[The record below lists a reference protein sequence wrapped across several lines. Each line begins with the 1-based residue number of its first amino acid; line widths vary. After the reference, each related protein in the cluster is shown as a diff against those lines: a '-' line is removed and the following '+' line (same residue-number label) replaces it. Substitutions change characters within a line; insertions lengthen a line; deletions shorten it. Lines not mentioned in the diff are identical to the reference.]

1 VRVLLVENEASPAR
15 SIAAQLATAGVRCD
29 HAVTACDA
37 EHLIATTTYSLVLLE
52 LGLPDESG
60 ISLVRRLRRDGKIL
74 PVIGFT
80 DAADAATRI
89 EGLRAGADDLL
100 SRPFAFDELQAR
112 MEAVLRRQ
120 GVACTAVL
128 RCGSLSLDAATRE
141 VWIDD
146 RPVEFSAREL
156 EVLELLLRRAGR
168 VVPKQLLEDQLF
180 GADGDL
186 GSNAIEVYIHRL
198 RRKLSES
205 GALLRVVTVR
215 DVGYKLVSC

>member
-1 VRVLLVENEASPAR
+1 VRVLLVESEVYPAR
-15 SIAAQLATAGVRCD
+15 SMAAQLATAGVRCD
-29 HAVTACDA
+29 YAVTACDA
-37 EHLIATTTYSLVLLE
+37 EHLIATTSYSLVLLE

-60 ISLVRRLRRDGKIL
+60 ISLVRRLRRNGKIL

-100 SRPFAFDELQAR
+100 SRPFVFDELKAR

-120 GVACTAVL
+120 GVAGSAVL
-128 RCGSLSLDAATRE
+128 RCGSLGLDATTRE
-141 VWIDD
+141 AWIDD
-146 RPVEFSAREL
+146 RPLALSAREF
-156 EVLELLLRRAGR
+156 EVLELLLRRVGR
-168 VVPKQLLEDQLF
+168 AVPKQLLEDQLF

-198 RRKLSES
+198 RRKLSAS
-205 GALLRVVTVR
+205 GTPLRVVTVR
-215 DVGYKLVSC
+215 DLGYKLVSS